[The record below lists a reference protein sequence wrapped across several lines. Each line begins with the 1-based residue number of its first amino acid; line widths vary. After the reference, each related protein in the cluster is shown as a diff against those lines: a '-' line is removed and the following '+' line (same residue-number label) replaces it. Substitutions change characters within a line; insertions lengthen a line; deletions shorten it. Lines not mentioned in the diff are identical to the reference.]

1 MQKKEKITQL
11 CDDLYVDIENI
22 RNKQLELQIAE
33 AICKMVNAVCKA
45 ENINL
50 QYSKIAE
57 RKSRP

>member
-1 MQKKEKITQL
+1 M